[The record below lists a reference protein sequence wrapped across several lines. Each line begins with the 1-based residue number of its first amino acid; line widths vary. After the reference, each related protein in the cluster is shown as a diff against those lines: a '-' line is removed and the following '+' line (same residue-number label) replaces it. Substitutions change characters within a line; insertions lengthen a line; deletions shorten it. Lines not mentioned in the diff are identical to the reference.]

1 MADTIVTF
9 QDGSQTSS
17 REFYQK
23 YSVFVRLVKKTTK
36 RVSWKSVG
44 YQSFSAADAV
54 ATEKAT
60 IAGNSDVRVVPVG
73 GGLFNVTWTAGTVT
87 TTYGPWYIPTTPS

>member
-1 MADTIVTF
+1 MADTTASF
-9 QDGSQTSS
+9 EDGAEILY
-17 REFYQK
+17 REYYQK
-23 YSVFVRLVKKTTK
+23 SRVFVRLVKKTTK

-54 ATEKAT
+54 ATQKAA

-87 TTYGPWYIPTTPS
+87 TVYGPWYLPTTPS